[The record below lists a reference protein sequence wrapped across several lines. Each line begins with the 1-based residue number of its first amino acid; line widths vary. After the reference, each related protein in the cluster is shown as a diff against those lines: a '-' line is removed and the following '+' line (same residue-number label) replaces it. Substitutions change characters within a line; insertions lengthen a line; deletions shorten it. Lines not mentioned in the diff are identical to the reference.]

1 MRNRYGFIFIM
12 IFLTVPDA
20 GLAQIDPDAGLA
32 EKLEA
37 IAEENAV
44 GYMQPFATALGT
56 AINSGIYHTAKVH
69 GLGGFDIGIRVMA
82 VSIPDTGKIYS
93 AFNGF
98 NSFNVPTLFGNKTS
112 DEPLLHVGGLDIGTL
127 IFAVPQISIGLFMGT
142 ELNIRYLPP
151 IEFDESIGEITFI
164 GYGLSHN
171 LNQWIPV
178 PLPLAPKL
186 TIGFMFQEFEIGEII
201 KSSHTAFNIRVSKGV
216 PLLSVYAGAQ
226 IESSDLDITYQSEIT
241 GSEIVLPTL
250 DGDNDIRFTGGFR
263 LTLFPFIGINVD
275 YSAGEYNAV
284 NIGLSFSFDPPGIP
298 VI

>member
-1 MRNRYGFIFIM
+1 MRNGYGFIFII
-12 IFLTVPDA
+12 IFLTVPIT
-20 GLAQIDPDAGLA
+20 GFAQIDSEAGLA

-37 IAEENAV
+37 IAADNAV

-69 GLGGFDIGIRVMA
+69 GLGGFDIGFRVMA
-82 VSIPDTGKIYS
+82 VSIPDTAKNYL
-93 AFNGF
+93 AFNG
-98 NSFNVPTLFGNKTS
+98 SDSVNVPTVFGDKTS
-112 DEPLLHVGGLDIGTL
+112 DELLLPGGLDIGTL

-151 IEFDESIGEITFI
+151 IEIDEDIGEISFI

-186 TIGFMFQEFEIGEII
+186 TIGFMFQEFEIGDII
-201 KSSHTAFNIRVSKGV
+201 TSSHTAFNIRISKSV

-226 IESSDLDITYQSEIT
+226 IESSDLDVTYQLG
-241 GSEIVLPTL
+241 GSGTEVDFSL

-263 LTLFPFIGINVD
+263 LTLFPFIGINAD
-275 YSAGEYNAV
+275 YSAGDYNAV